1 MDADVVID
9 ADETPCAVL
18 QASRTVDMHP
28 SPRIAGRGCQ
38 RRIRGDGAR
47 AREWRECRQRR
58 EQEVV
63 RLHASRSPL
72 IRLSATFSPPS
83 GEKESRYA
91 SRTVYVHPSPRIAG
105 RGCQRRV
112 RGDGARAREWRG
124 CRQRR
129 EQEVGAAA
137 CTALAPHPAPNQ
149 VRGRLFGHFLPAAQ
163 GEGLYRERAIR
174 REEGTAPAILDG
186 DALAAKLDEARASHN
201 GTHVVAVAV
210 HLDPAGRCCG
220 ADHACSVPQC
230 SQRSRQRVRA
240 HAGEL
245 RAGSQAGMNMR
256 CLAC

>member
-91 SRTVYVHPSPRIAG
+91 SRTVDMHPSPRIAG

-137 CTALAPHPAPNQ
+137 CIALAPHPAPYQ
-149 VRGRLFGHFLPAAQ
+149 VRGRLFGHLLPAAR
-163 GEGLYRERAIR
+163 GEGVRYASLTRVVAKRVPRQRSSTGTHLQPSWTKLGLRTTVPMWSPWLFTWIR
-174 REEGTAPAILDG
+174 RAAAAAPTT
-186 DALAAKLDEARASHN
+186 RAVSRGHRKDRVN
-201 GTHVVAVAV
+201 ASV
-210 HLDPAGRCCG
+210 RCKANCAPG
-220 ADHACSVPQC
+220 HRPT
-230 SQRSRQRVRA
+230 
-240 HAGEL
+240 
-245 RAGSQAGMNMR
+245 
-256 CLAC
+256 